1 MCTPKMSEIVVK
13 TENVIAVIAQAKTAL
28 ESGDVST
35 GYQLFGDAKRSG
47 VTIMKETE
55 YLLERVSAVE
65 KYYREQ
71 EDVKSRKIGE
81 LYKKETE
88 TQNKKEAM
96 ETSMRSKEA
105 ELRQAQWELT
115 SANEN
120 LSRARRRR
128 EEAESRKD
136 ANIAGAVGFGIATVL
151 TLGLAAP
158 ITLPGAVV
166 CTVNAVEA
174 SSDEDQA
181 ERDIDRARNKISQCE
196 GEISQYRREICQL
209 DVEIPAL
216 SQQIRQLKS
225 ERETIHTQRGEVSDT
240 IKYLRDG
247 LYFWKEFGQ
256 LTEHG
261 TDRATFLQK
270 LSKYLG
276 QHDKQATNLPQHVQS
291 CISSWECVEKKLEK
305 AKDHIF
311 SINFTC
317 QFCHN
322 SFHSL
327 PHLRDGKF
335 CCIDCFTV

>member
-1 MCTPKMSEIVVK
+1 MSEIVVK

-88 TQNKKEAM
+88 TQKKKESKV
-96 ETSMRSKEA
+96 ESMRSKES
-105 ELRQAQWELT
+105 EQKQAQRELT
-115 SANEN
+115 SANET
-120 LSRARRRR
+120 LSRAKRRR

-158 ITLPGAVV
+158 VTVPGAVV

-216 SQQIRQLKS
+216 SQQIRHLKS

-240 IKYLRDG
+240 IKYLHDV

-270 LSKYLG
+270 LSEYLG
-276 QHDKQATNLPQHVQS
+276 QHNQHTPRLAQQVQS
-291 CISSWECVEKKLEK
+291 CISAWEHVEKKLKK
-305 AKDHIF
+305 ANKHIF
-311 SINFTC
+311 FIDFTC

-322 SFHSL
+322 SFHCL
-327 PHLRDGKF
+327 PHLRHGRF
-335 CCIDCFTV
+335 CCIGCKDIYS